1 MSKTTTVKTVRPVNE
16 IGRDSG
22 MKHQKY
28 FLDDAGRALLC
39 KMYDGRT
46 ETITYLSAQL
56 NAPRETV
63 KWWAIQCGLTQPFRA
78 WTAKEIEYLESYF
91 GTTSL
96 ELMASTLCRRPSV
109 ILRKARELGLKKYDH
124 GYTASSL
131 AQALGVSAHTIVAWS
146 NKGWLP
152 SKRRKDNGAYY
163 FNDKHVRAFILSHPD
178 KVIPTQDNWLW
189 LVDVLSG
196 AGIGEL
202 RGSDD

>member
-1 MSKTTTVKTVRPVNE
+1 MTKIVRPVDE
-16 IGRDSG
+16 IGRDCG
-22 MKHQKY
+22 MKHQKH
-28 FLDDAGRALLC
+28 FLDDAGRELLC

-46 ETITYLSAQL
+46 ETITYLSEQL

-63 KWWAIQCGLTQPFRA
+63 KWWAIQCGLTRPFRP

-91 GTTSL
+91 GTKSL
-96 ELMASTLCRRPSV
+96 ELMASRLCRRPGV
-109 ILRKARELGLKKYDH
+109 VLRKAHELGLRKYDH

-131 AQALGVSAHTIVAWS
+131 SQALGVTAHTIVAWS

-163 FNDKHVRAFILSHPD
+163 FTDKHVRDFIINHPE
-178 KVIPTQDNWLW
+178 KISPTQDNWLW

-196 AGIGEL
+196 GGIGEL
-202 RGSDD
+202 RGNDD